1 MSLCMMESLVSVSM
15 ILECLKCGFRI
26 VSLFVYMPQKCV
38 RYGTDAS
45 YINNK
50 I

>member
-1 MSLCMMESLVSVSM
+1 MYDGEFG
-15 ILECLKCGFRI
+15 KCEYDTRMFEVRFRI